1 MRRFTLLI
9 FLGTLTVCFA
19 TLELPTPAPTIAKAQ
34 AKCGGIEGRL
44 TTPEGWLIPMARI
57 YFFNKDTKKTTNVE
71 SDQDGLYTACLA
83 AGTYDIS
90 VNAPG
95 FKKAKRKGIKVNYGE
110 RSIIDFPL
118 KRGRPETSH

>member
-44 TTPEGWLIPMARI
+44 TTPEGWLIPRARI
-57 YFFNKDTKKTTNVE
+57 FFVSKETKKSADVE
-71 SDQDGLYTACLA
+71 SNEDGIYEACLS
-83 AGTYDIS
+83 AGTYDVS